1 MDPWTLF
8 KNPCFAALVRHPMT
22 SGSTTHPFEHFFI
35 SIVIFVRNCISIF
48 SNVSDFENCCSRSQV
63 SFLFLDKNCC
73 QLLIGVEEEK
83 KRKRIELQS
92 VRRQNPLWTRRPRSA
107 GSIYNYRARVLFQ
120 QDCEVNSKAAG
131 EEGGRGGSSVVK
143 RSERNTGTK
152 RWVRRIV
159 WKAGVGTSGG
169 GGIGDRDGKDVAG
182 KEGRGG
188 RQ

>member
-92 VRRQNPLWTRRPRSA
+92 VRRQNPLWTRTPRSA

-131 EEGGRGGSSVVK
+131 EEGGGGSSVVK

-159 WKAGVGTSGG
+159 WKAGVG
-169 GGIGDRDGKDVAG
+169 RW
-182 KEGRGG
+182 RH
-188 RQ
+188 R